1 MKKLISLIL
10 CLIIVLSMAVSA
22 FAATDDSNSNTFYPF
37 NPDNN
42 WVGPNPTPNKP
53 NFDAPMNPAPTRPSF
68 NAPMNPS
75 GDKTGIR
82 DIIPEEY
89 ETEEENPTTG
99 APVVSAVPAIITL
112 VGAAAIICKRK

>member
-1 MKKLISLIL
+1 MKKIISLIL
-10 CLIIVLSMAVSA
+10 CLIIALGMAVNA
-22 FAATDDSNSNTFYPF
+22 FAATDDSNIFYPF
-37 NPDNN
+37 NPGNGWAGLN
-42 WVGPNPTPNKP
+42 PAPNGP
-53 NFDAPMNPAPTRPSF
+53 NFDAPMNPAPNRPSF

-82 DIIPEEY
+82 DILPEEY

-99 APVVSAVPAIITL
+99 APVVSVVPAIITL